1 MHICKEKIYLIKR
14 GDIMNKVI
22 ICGLDTSK
30 LPKLKGKDIA
40 VLMDRLKAGDNEA
53 RQLFIY
59 SNMRLVL
66 SVVQR
71 FNIRKENIDDVFQ
84 VGCVGLIKAM
94 DNFDESFGV
103 KFSTYAV
110 PMIIGEIRRFMRDN
124 TSIRVSRSLRDIAYR
139 ALQVREQLS
148 KGSDKDPSIDMIAR
162 EMDMPVW
169 EVTNALDAVTE
180 PISLYEPVFNDGI
193 DQLLV
198 MDQVSNNRDIGDEII
213 EHLSLGEA
221 ISKLPKREREILNL
235 RYFLGK
241 TQIEISNEVGISQAQ
256 VSRLE
261 KNAIEQIRRQI

>member
-1 MHICKEKIYLIKR
+1 
-14 GDIMNKVI
+14 MNKVI

-30 LPKLKGKDIA
+30 LPKVKGKDIA
-40 VLMDRLKAGDNEA
+40 LLMDKLKHGDQEA

-124 TSIRVSRSLRDIAYR
+124 TSMRVSRSLRDIAYR
-139 ALQVREQLS
+139 ALQAREKLS
-148 KGSDKDPSIDMIAR
+148 KDSPTDPTIDAIAK
-162 EMDMPVW
+162 EMELPIW
-169 EVTNALDAVTE
+169 EVTNALDAISE

-198 MDQVSNNRDIGDEII
+198 MDQVSNNRDAGDEIV
-213 EHLSLGEA
+213 EQLSLQEA
-221 ISKLPKREREILNL
+221 ISKLPVREREILKL

-261 KNAIEQIRRQI
+261 KNAIEQIKKNL

>member
-1 MHICKEKIYLIKR
+1 MA
-14 GDIMNKVI
+14 NKVV
-22 ICGLDTSK
+22 ICGLDTST

-40 VLMDRLKAGDNEA
+40 LLMDKLKKGDQEA

-71 FNIRKENIDDVFQ
+71 FNIRKEIIDDVFQ

-124 TSIRVSRSLRDIAYR
+124 TVMRVSRSLRDIAYR
-139 ALQVREQLS
+139 ALQSREKLS
-148 KGSDKDPSIDMIAR
+148 EGKTEDPTIEAIAQDL
-162 EMDMPVW
+162 ELSTW
-169 EVTNALDAVTE
+169 QVTNALDAISE
-180 PISLYEPVFNDGI
+180 PVSLYEPVYSDGI
-193 DQLLV
+193 DAMLV
-198 MDQVSNNRDIGDEII
+198 MDQVSDTSNSSESVV
-213 EHLSLGEA
+213 EMLALEEA
-221 ISKLPKREREILNL
+221 IQKLSDRERDILNL

-241 TQIEISNEVGISQAQ
+241 TQIEISDEVGISQAQ

-261 KNAIEQIRRQI
+261 KNALEQIKKNI